1 MELNDYIASFADQ
14 FEDTDPEEITA
25 TTRFHDLDEWDSLV
39 ALAVLNMSEKK
50 YGKRITF
57 AADIY
62 SQQCQQGCL
71 EVLDPQGPQRR
82 ICRII
87 RGE

>member
-50 YGKRITF
+50 YGKKITF
-57 AADIY
+57 DEMKACITVEDLFKVTE
-62 SQQCQQGCL
+62 SK
-71 EVLDPQGPQRR
+71 
-82 ICRII
+82 
-87 RGE
+87 